1 MEKEK
6 NENIRLGIDV
16 GGSGIKGALVDV
28 ATGELKTERKRFKTQ
43 IPATPESIAG
53 KIKMIVNFFDYSGPV
68 GITLPAAIEDGFVK
82 TTTNID
88 ESWMDRDAHELFS
101 SFLSSPVSL
110 INDADAAGL
119 AEMAFGH
126 GKDVK
131 GVVIMITVGTGLG
144 SALFSDGKLLPN
156 SELGQIYYKDKIAEI
171 WASDATRKKKDLSW
185 KKWAKRFDKYLH
197 YLEKIFYPELI
208 IIGGGTS
215 KKFDKFEKYLKRVK
229 TITYPAK
236 LQNNAG
242 IIGAALET
250 LKQSKTN

>member
-6 NENIRLGIDV
+6 NDNIRLGIDV
-16 GGSGIKGALVDV
+16 GGSGVKGALVDV
-28 ATGELKTERKRFKTQ
+28 TTGELKSERKRFETQ
-43 IPATPESIAG
+43 TPATPESIAG

-82 TTTNID
+82 TATNID
-88 ESWMDRDAHELFS
+88 ESWLDRDAHELFS
-101 SFLSSPVSL
+101 SFISSPVSL

-131 GVVIMITVGTGLG
+131 GVVILITVGTGLG
-144 SALFSDGKLLPN
+144 SALFTDGHLLPN
-156 SELGQIYYKDKIAEI
+156 SELGHIYYKDKLVEN

-185 KKWAKRFDKYLH
+185 KKWGKRFDKYLH
-197 YLEKIFYPELI
+197 YLEKLFYPELI

-250 LKQSKTN
+250 LKS